1 MSRCRTK
8 RQITLCPVEDPDKI
22 VLWNYFLLY
31 QIRQRVTARVIVVI
45 IRILILCNF
54 PIIISV
60 CWIIIILTDN
70 FNTPIW
76 FRRKINIIG
85 HSHRYTFS
93 AFWFSLQ
100 KVIFSHYWSKAGLLS
115 MKYSFWYR
123 VRNYFVLGTFCTV
136 TSFTNFRPIVEQP
149 TSICTF
155 VIVLS

>member
-54 PIIISV
+54 PIIVSV

-85 HSHRYTFS
+85 HIVTLFS
-93 AFWFSLQ
+93 FS
-100 KVIFSHYWSKAGLLS
+100 IFIVKGNFFPLLIKGWSSFYEIFFLISGTKLFCSRNVLYCYLLH
-115 MKYSFWYR
+115 
-123 VRNYFVLGTFCTV
+123 
-136 TSFTNFRPIVEQP
+136 
-149 TSICTF
+149 
-155 VIVLS
+155 